1 MSGVSVVYKVT
12 TVLLE
17 ASMTVTVNMP
27 LTVVTV
33 EDPALLTVGFPHP
46 HLVPALG
53 HLVAVKFLIKE
64 VSSPWSPGY
73 CKVSAGT
80 KTTDGHLDA
89 VKFLIKEVSSPWPP
103 GCCKVSTGTK
113 TTLGH
118 WDAVKFLI
126 EEVLLDSSMINRLLP
141 SSWLDKYDIK
151 TTAMRVL
158 GTPTSQ
164 LYRVKDCDSRTPLH

>member
-1 MSGVSVVYKVT
+1 
-12 TVLLE
+12 
-17 ASMTVTVNMP
+17 VTVNMP

-33 EDPALLTVGFPHP
+33 GDPALLTVGFPHP
-46 HLVPALG
+46 HLVPAPG
-53 HLVAVKFLIKE
+53 HLL
-64 VSSPWSPGY
+64 
-73 CKVSAGT
+73 
-80 KTTDGHLDA
+80 A

-103 GCCKVSTGTK
+103 GCCKVSAGTK

-126 EEVLLDSSMINRLLP
+126 EEVLLDSSMINQLLP
-141 SSWLDKYDIK
+141 SSWLNGYDIE

-158 GTPTSQ
+158 GPPTSQ